1 MVTVDEA
8 LRLILET
15 STPLAVETVD
25 ILGAATRTLAEDV
38 RSQIDLP
45 PFRQSAM
52 DGYAVRSR
60 DTQTASPSSPVRL
73 RVHAEAAA
81 GRVPLASSDVCGVA
95 TRIFTG
101 AGLPEGTDSVAR
113 QEDVVR
119 DGGVI
124 VIEKAVSPGANAREK
139 GEELGCGAYVAR
151 AGETL
156 SPGHIA
162 ALSNSGIARVV
173 VRRRPG
179 VAVLTTGDE
188 VVPAGDALR
197 PGQVY
202 DANQSLL
209 RAWLGRRPADVRAR
223 HLPDDFGLTRDA
235 LDDALAT
242 HDLVVT
248 TGGVSVGEHDHIA
261 AAARAVGVETCFW
274 KVAQKPGKPLY
285 FGRRGG
291 ALLIGLPG
299 NPGAVFVCLSV
310 YVVRALD
317 RLSGRPT
324 SSGWRRGVLAS
335 PVRADLHR
343 ESLVRCA
350 VRWDDTGRFLLDP
363 QDRQASHMIADLGRC
378 EAIARV
384 PRGDGQASA
393 GSVVDWVSVL

>member
-15 STPLAVETVD
+15 SMPLAVETVD
-25 ILGAATRTLAEDV
+25 ILGAAARTLAEDV

-52 DGYAVRSR
+52 DGYAVLSR
-60 DTQTASPSSPVRL
+60 DTQGASSISPVRL

-81 GRVPLASSDVCGVA
+81 GRVPLASSDAAGVA

-101 AGLPEGTDSVAR
+101 AGLPEGTDSVVR
-113 QEDVVR
+113 QEDVTREGSV
-119 DGGVI
+119 V
-124 VIEKAVSPGANAREK
+124 VIEKAVSPGANVREK
-139 GEELGCGAYVAR
+139 GEELGRGGSVAR
-151 AGETL
+151 AGEVL

-162 ALSNSGIARVV
+162 ALSNSGIARVI

-209 RAWLGRRPADVRAR
+209 RAWLGCRPVDVHAC
-223 HLPDDFGLTRDA
+223 HLPDDFGRTRDA

-285 FGRRGG
+285 FGRRGRS
-291 ALLIGLPG
+291 LLLGLPG

-310 YVVRALD
+310 YVARALE
-317 RLSGRPT
+317 RLSGCPMV
-324 SSGWRRGVLAS
+324 SPWRRGVLAA

-343 ESLVRCA
+343 DSLVRCA
-350 VRWDDTGRFLLDP
+350 VRLDDAGRLLLDP
-363 QDRQASHMIADLGRC
+363 QHKQASHMIADLGGC
-378 EAIARV
+378 QAIARV
-384 PRGDGQASA
+384 PRGDGWVTA
-393 GSVVDWVSVL
+393 GSVLDWVAVA